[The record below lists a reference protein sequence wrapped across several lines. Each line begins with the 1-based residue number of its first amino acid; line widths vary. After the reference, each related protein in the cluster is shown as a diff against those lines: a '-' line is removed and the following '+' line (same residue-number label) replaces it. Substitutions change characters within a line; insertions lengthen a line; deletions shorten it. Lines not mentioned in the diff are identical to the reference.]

1 MKSNYFCNIDIIQKE
16 IKECEIRKRKGS
28 GCVQKDNRGIT
39 LIELIIAIAI
49 STIIVGAAT
58 FLLSTAQKNY
68 SSASDTIDLQSEA
81 QILME
86 QMGTW
91 IMEGNR
97 VEVNAAGDKLTVY
110 QIPRKVTT
118 TRPTG
123 AETLKTDTSKRV
135 FWISNKLKG
144 KKMLYMKKFDGI
156 ADPDSDT
163 TDVVDADAILDN
175 CIGEYVTSFS
185 AVEDTSKAKVT
196 ITLEFRQG
204 TQKYSITNEF
214 KLRNALQ

>member
-1 MKSNYFCNIDIIQKE
+1 MRE
-16 IKECEIRKRKGS
+16 EGS
-28 GCVQKDNRGIT
+28 GRVQKDNRGIT

-68 SSASDTIDLQSEA
+68 SSASASVDLQSEA

-97 VEVNAAGDKLTVY
+97 VDVNATGDKLTVY

-118 TRPTG
+118 NRPTG
-123 AETLKTDTSKRV
+123 AEALKTDASKRV
-135 FWISNKLKG
+135 FWLSNKLNG
-144 KKMLYMKKFDGI
+144 KTMLYMKKFDGI
-156 ADPDSDT
+156 ADPDHDT
-163 TDVVDADAILDN
+163 TDVTDSDATLDN
-175 CIGEYVTSFS
+175 CIGEYVTGFM
-185 AVEDTSKAKVT
+185 VVKDTSSDAKVT
-196 ITLEFRQG
+196 ITLELRQG
-204 TQKYSITNEF
+204 KQKYSITNEF

>member
-1 MKSNYFCNIDIIQKE
+1 M
-16 IKECEIRKRKGS
+16 
-28 GCVQKDNRGIT
+28 QKDNRGIT

-58 FLLSTAQKNY
+58 FLMSTAQKNY
-68 SSASDTIDLQSEA
+68 SSASATIDLQSEA

-97 VEVNAAGDKLTVY
+97 VDVNATGDKLTVY

-118 TRPTG
+118 NRPTG
-123 AETLKTDTSKRV
+123 AEALKTDASKRV
-135 FWISNKLKG
+135 FWLSNKLNG
-144 KKMLYMKKFDGI
+144 KTMLYMKKIDGI
-156 ADPDSDT
+156 ADPDHDT
-163 TDVVDADAILDN
+163 TDVTDSDATLDN

-185 AVEDTSKAKVT
+185 VAKDTSSDAKVT
-196 ITLEFRQG
+196 ITLELRQEK
-204 TQKYSITNEF
+204 QKYSITNEF

>member
-1 MKSNYFCNIDIIQKE
+1 MNE
-16 IKECEIRKRKGS
+16 KGS

-68 SSASDTIDLQSEA
+68 SSASATIDLQSEA

-118 TRPTG
+118 NRPTG
-123 AETLKTDTSKRV
+123 AEALKTDASKRV
-135 FWISNKLKG
+135 FWLSNKLDG
-144 KKMLYMKKFDGI
+144 KTMRKTMLYMKKFDGI
-156 ADPDSDT
+156 TDPDSDS
-163 TDVVDADAILDN
+163 TDVSDSDAILDN
-175 CIGEYVTSFS
+175 CIGEYVTGFS
-185 AVEDTSKAKVT
+185 AVKDTSSDAKVT
-196 ITLEFRQG
+196 ITLELRQG
-204 TQKYSITNEF
+204 KQKYSITNEF

>member
-68 SSASDTIDLQSEA
+68 SSASASVDLQSEA

-97 VEVNAAGDKLTVY
+97 VDVNATGDKLTVY

-118 TRPTG
+118 NRPTG
-123 AETLKTDTSKRV
+123 AEALKTDASKRV
-135 FWISNKLKG
+135 FWLSNKLNG
-144 KKMLYMKKFDGI
+144 KTMLYMKKFDGI
-156 ADPDSDT
+156 ADPDHDT
-163 TDVVDADAILDN
+163 TDVADADAILDN

>member
-1 MKSNYFCNIDIIQKE
+1 MKV
-16 IKECEIRKRKGS
+16 KGS

-49 STIIVGAAT
+49 STIVVGAAT

-68 SSASDTIDLQSEA
+68 SSASASVDLQSEA

-144 KKMLYMKKFDGI
+144 KKMFYMKKIDGI

>member
-1 MKSNYFCNIDIIQKE
+1 MRE
-16 IKECEIRKRKGS
+16 EGS
-28 GCVQKDNRGIT
+28 GRVQKDNRGIT

-68 SSASDTIDLQSEA
+68 SSASATIDLQSEA

-118 TRPTG
+118 NRPTG
-123 AETLKTDTSKRV
+123 A
-135 FWISNKLKG
+135 
-144 KKMLYMKKFDGI
+144 
-156 ADPDSDT
+156 
-163 TDVVDADAILDN
+163 
-175 CIGEYVTSFS
+175 
-185 AVEDTSKAKVT
+185 
-196 ITLEFRQG
+196 
-204 TQKYSITNEF
+204 
-214 KLRNALQ
+214 

>member
-1 MKSNYFCNIDIIQKE
+1 MRE
-16 IKECEIRKRKGS
+16 EGS
-28 GCVQKDNRGIT
+28 GRVQKDNRGIT

-68 SSASDTIDLQSEA
+68 SSASATIDLQSEA

-91 IMEGNR
+91 IMQGNR

-118 TRPTG
+118 NRPTG
-123 AETLKTDTSKRV
+123 AEALKTDTTKRV
-135 FWISNKLKG
+135 FWLSDKFNG
-144 KKMLYMKKFDGI
+144 KTMLYMKKFDGI
-156 ADPDSDT
+156 ADPDHDT
-163 TDVVDADAILDN
+163 TDVTDFDATLDN
-175 CIGEYVTSFS
+175 CIGEYVTGFTVAKS
-185 AVEDTSKAKVT
+185 TSDAKVT
-196 ITLEFRQG
+196 ITLELKQG
-204 TQKYSITNEF
+204 KQKYSITNEF

>member
-68 SSASDTIDLQSEA
+68 SSASSTVDLQSEA

-118 TRPTG
+118 ARPTG
-123 AETLKTDTSKRV
+123 AEALKTDASKRV
-135 FWISNKLKG
+135 FWLSNKLNG
-144 KKMLYMKKFDGI
+144 KTMLYMKKFDGI
-156 ADPDSDT
+156 TNPDSDT
-163 TDVVDADAILDN
+163 TDISDSDAILDN
-175 CIGEYVTSFS
+175 CIGEYVTGFTVAKS
-185 AVEDTSKAKVT
+185 TSDAKVT
-196 ITLEFRQG
+196 ITLGLKQG
-204 TQKYSITNEF
+204 KQKYSITNDF

>member
-1 MKSNYFCNIDIIQKE
+1 MKV
-16 IKECEIRKRKGS
+16 KGS

-49 STIIVGAAT
+49 STIVVGAAT

-68 SSASDTIDLQSEA
+68 SSASASVDLQSEA

-97 VEVNAAGDKLTVY
+97 EEVNAAGDKLTVY

>member
-1 MKSNYFCNIDIIQKE
+1 MNE
-16 IKECEIRKRKGS
+16 KGS

-68 SSASDTIDLQSEA
+68 SSASATIDLQSEA

-91 IMEGNR
+91 IMQGNR

-118 TRPTG
+118 ARPTG
-123 AETLKTDTSKRV
+123 AEALKTDTTKRL
-135 FWISNKLKG
+135 FWLSDKFNG
-144 KKMLYMKKFDGI
+144 KTMLYMKKFDGI
-156 ADPDSDT
+156 TDPDSDS
-163 TDVVDADAILDN
+163 TDVSDSDAILDN
-175 CIGEYVTSFS
+175 CIGEYVTGFS
-185 AVEDTSKAKVT
+185 AVKDTSSDAKVT
-196 ITLEFRQG
+196 ITLELRQG
-204 TQKYSITNEF
+204 KQKYSITNEF

>member
-1 MKSNYFCNIDIIQKE
+1 MRE
-16 IKECEIRKRKGS
+16 EGS
-28 GCVQKDNRGIT
+28 GRVQKDNRGIT

-68 SSASDTIDLQSEA
+68 SSASATIDLQSEA

-97 VEVNAAGDKLTVY
+97 VKVNAAGDKLTVY

-118 TRPTG
+118 NRPDG
-123 AETLKTDTSKRV
+123 AEALKTDASKRV
-135 FWISNKLKG
+135 FWLSNKLNG
-144 KKMLYMKKFDGI
+144 KTMRKTMLYMKKFDGI
-156 ADPDSDT
+156 TKPDSDT
-163 TDVVDADAILDN
+163 TDVADADAILDN

-185 AVEDTSKAKVT
+185 AVEDKSKAKVT

>member
-1 MKSNYFCNIDIIQKE
+1 MKV
-16 IKECEIRKRKGS
+16 KGS

-49 STIIVGAAT
+49 STIVVGAAT

-68 SSASDTIDLQSEA
+68 SSASASVDLQSEA